1 MENYF
6 NNKSLLQILSKWK
19 YHILVLALV
28 AAVGSGI
35 ASFLIKEKFKSV
47 AVVYPVNLGIFSEES
62 ESEQM
67 QQILQSQ
74 YVKDNVFAKFNLGN
88 HYGLD
93 SSYQYFYSTLN
104 YMYDKNVSI
113 RKTEYESV
121 EIEVLDTDPKMACNI
136 ALSILEFY
144 NEKVSEMHKQKYQEL
159 VDIKA
164 NEMARKEV
172 EIGKF
177 QDEMREY
184 GTKYGIIHYDLQV
197 EELTKGYVRFLAD
210 GKENSKSLEEIRTVL
225 DNIKDKG
232 GRYKELTSRLWNEID
247 SYNKLKNAYDA
258 AYEEVKKEITYA
270 QVVTSPF
277 AADKKA
283 YPVRWVIVVLT
294 VISTLFLS
302 IIVIGI
308 IESRKK

>member
-1 MENYF
+1 
-6 NNKSLLQILSKWK
+6 
-19 YHILVLALV
+19 
-28 AAVGSGI
+28 
-35 ASFLIKEKFKSV
+35 
-47 AVVYPVNLGIFSEES
+47 
-62 ESEQM
+62 
-67 QQILQSQ
+67 
-74 YVKDNVFAKFNLGN
+74 
-88 HYGLD
+88 
-93 SSYQYFYSTLN
+93 
-104 YMYDKNVSI
+104 
-113 RKTEYESV
+113 
-121 EIEVLDTDPKMACNI
+121 
-136 ALSILEFY
+136 
-144 NEKVSEMHKQKYQEL
+144 MHKQKYQEL
-159 VDIKA
+159 VDIKT
-164 NEMARKEV
+164 NEMARKEL
-172 EIGKF
+172 EIEKF